1 MLVKVKC
8 YPNSKKQEIVKKDKE
23 SFDIKVKEKAE
34 QGKANNKILEIL
46 SSEFDVPVNKIKMIK
61 GAKQRSKIFKI
72 NE

>member
-8 YPNSKKQEIVKKDKE
+8 YPNSKKQEIVKKDKD

-46 SSEFDVPVNKIKMIK
+46 SSEFDVPANKIKMIK
-61 GAKQRSKIFKI
+61 GSKQRSKIFKI